1 MPTFSPCELDELRQ
15 RMSSFCAEREWGRFH
30 TPRNLLLALVGEVGE
45 LAELFQ
51 WRGEPGA
58 DAAARWSEAD
68 RVALEHELADVQLY
82 LVRLSDVLGVDL
94 PAACR
99 AKMAR
104 NAVKYPA
111 DRAKGRSDKYTV
123 YEAAGGSDVPPP
135 ASPAA
140 VPQTA
145 APQTA
150 AFAAAALLGAAVL
163 GAAAAWRA
171 AAW

>member
-1 MPTFSPCELDELRQ
+1 MPSFSSCEVDELRQ
-15 RMSSFCAEREWGRFH
+15 RMATFCAEREWGRFH

-58 DAAARWSEAD
+58 DAAASWSAAD

-82 LVRLSDVLGVDL
+82 LVRLADVCAVDL

-111 DRAKGRSDKYTV
+111 DRAKGKSDKYTF
-123 YEAAGGSDVPPP
+123 YEGREAAS
-135 ASPAA
+135 AA
-140 VPQTA
+140 DEAALQTAA

-150 AFAAAALLGAAVL
+150 AFAAAVLLGAVVV

-171 AAW
+171 AAR